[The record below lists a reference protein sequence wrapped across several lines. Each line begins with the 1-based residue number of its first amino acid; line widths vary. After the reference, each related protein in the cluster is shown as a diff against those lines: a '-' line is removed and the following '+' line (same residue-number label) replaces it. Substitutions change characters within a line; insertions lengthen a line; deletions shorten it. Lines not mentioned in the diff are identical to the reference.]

1 MSPCLLTRSDRRRLL
16 PRRRAPPHRTPHP
29 TPRAHPLSH
38 HHTCTSHTL
47 VRSSSTTRPA
57 ACHPTEVRTPESPPT
72 RARVASLASPFSRS
86 HSPPSHL
93 SPFFFQLPA
102 VHLQILLHS
111 VVLREQRRG
120 ITRGIGLALVEYARG
135 QPKVVRGV
143 RKGGAGECSV
153 RCLGHGCFDQHA
165 REVRRGGEPTPRG
178 EQRVSMSRV

>member
-1 MSPCLLTRSDRRRLL
+1 MRFYSCWRISRICRARAMRRRS
-16 PRRRAPPHRTPHP
+16 RRRCICTRTFNALHHNRPHTSLSNSV
-29 TPRAHPLSH
+29 PLS
-38 HHTCTSHTL
+38 
-47 VRSSSTTRPA
+47 RS
-57 ACHPTEVRTPESPPT
+57 
-72 RARVASLASPFSRS
+72 L
-86 HSPPSHL
+86 SPPSHL
-93 SPFFFQLPA
+93 SPFFQLPA

-111 VVLREQRRG
+111 VVLREQRGG